1 MKVFKILW
9 VLIALAIFTSSCSH
23 ESKKVKVGILF
34 SSYKASRWPLENKY
48 LEEKIKK
55 LGGELITKITEGDEL
70 EQNAQADELFNE
82 GIDVLIIIPVNA
94 NNAAGIVR
102 KAHSKGIKVI
112 AYDILVRNTDL
123 DFFVTF
129 TGVKAGEFMAEYTVK
144 RIPEG
149 NYILLYGDRSDKNAQ
164 DIHKGVRNVLEPY
177 INNGK
182 INILFE
188 SYTEQWATENAEH
201 LAAKAIQFSGTK
213 VDAII
218 ATFNSITYG
227 AEAAVKKYNLQDS
240 ILVVGHDPDIA
251 VCKQILEGKDVLA
264 VHKTVKNI
272 AYKTAEVVF
281 QLVNNQEVEH
291 NSYINNGRMDVP
303 SIVLDPVV
311 IDRNNIEQLIFD
323 EGFIKKEDVLNYHAQ

>member
-1 MKVFKILW
+1 MKVLKFIW
-9 VLIALAIFTSSCSH
+9 VLIALAIFTSSCNH
-23 ESKKVKVGILF
+23 NPEKVKVGILF

-48 LEEKIKK
+48 LEEKINE

-70 EQNAQADELFNE
+70 EQNAQADELFKQ

-102 KAHSKGIKVI
+102 KAHKKGIKVI

-129 TGVKAGEFMAEYTVK
+129 TGVKAGEYMAEYTVK
-144 RIPEG
+144 KIPEG

-164 DIHKGVRNVLEPY
+164 DIHKGVRNVLNPY
-177 INNGK
+177 IEKGK
-182 INILFE
+182 IKILFE

-240 ILVVGHDPDIA
+240 ILVVGHDPDIP

-264 VHKTVKNI
+264 VHKTVKSI
-272 AYKTAEVVF
+272 AYKTAEIVF
-281 QLVNNQEVEH
+281 QLVNNQKIEH
-291 NSYINNGRMDVP
+291 NTFINNGRMDVP

-311 IDRNNIEQLIFD
+311 INKNNIQQLIFD
-323 EGFIKKEDVLNYHAQ
+323 EGFIKKEDVLNYRPE

>member
-1 MKVFKILW
+1 MRAIKFLW
-9 VLIALAIFTSSCSH
+9 VLIALAIFTTSCKHNS
-23 ESKKVKVGILF
+23 EKIKVGILF
-34 SSYKASRWPLENKY
+34 SSYKASRWALENKY
-48 LEEKIKK
+48 LEEKINE

-102 KAHSKGIKVI
+102 KAHKKGIKVI

-129 TGVKAGEFMAEYTVK
+129 TGVKAGEYMAEYTVK

-164 DIHKGVRNVLEPY
+164 DIHKGVRNVLNPY
-177 INNGK
+177 IDKGK
-182 INILFE
+182 IKILFE

-201 LAAKAIQFSGTK
+201 LAAKAIQFSGTR

-240 ILVVGHDPDIA
+240 ILVVGHDPDIP

-264 VHKTVKNI
+264 VHKTVKSI
-272 AYKTAEVVF
+272 AYKTAEIVF
-281 QLVNNQEVEH
+281 QLVNNKKIEH
-291 NSYINNGRMDVP
+291 NTFINNGRMEVP

-311 IDRNNIEQLIFD
+311 IDKNNIEQFIFD
-323 EGFIKKEDVLNYHAQ
+323 EGFIKKEDVLNYRPE